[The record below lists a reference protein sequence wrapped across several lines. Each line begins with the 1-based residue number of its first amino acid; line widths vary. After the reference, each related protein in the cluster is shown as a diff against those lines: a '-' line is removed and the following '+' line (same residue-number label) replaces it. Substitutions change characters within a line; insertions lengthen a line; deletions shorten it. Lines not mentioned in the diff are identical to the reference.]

1 MLAANDLPN
10 PHEWPAWLFNTIFP
24 LNRWLHLVA
33 STLIVGGVLFFE
45 FVVPLA
51 TADLKEEQQLAVFG
65 RARWVFRRVV
75 WISLLFLLITGAFSL
90 WRMWSF
96 YKADEKL
103 VGSFWLASRPWVYLH
118 VLLGLIGFA
127 LVLRVTNTRRLHGHP
142 IGWLRAALVFMLA
155 CMFAVSIA
163 RQVRMHMRV
172 LQDMQQPD
180 GEGGSGGSTA
190 AGAGW

>member
-1 MLAANDLPN
+1 MALILAADSLPSAHDLPS
-10 PHEWPAWLFNTIFP
+10 WVFNTIFP

-75 WISLLFLLITGAFSL
+75 WISLGFLLVTGAFSL
-90 WRMWSF
+90 WRMWAL
-96 YKADEKL
+96 YKSDERL
-103 VGSFWLASRPWVYLH
+103 VGSFWLASGPWVYLH

-142 IGWLRAALVFMLA
+142 IGWLRVALVVMLA
-155 CMFAVSIA
+155 SMFAVSIA
-163 RQVRMHMRV
+163 RQVRMHMRE
-172 LQDMQQPD
+172 LQDTQQAD
-180 GEGGSGGSTA
+180 
-190 AGAGW
+190 GAGGGGGTGW